1 MDILKMK
8 YPYYK
13 IIISESEANALATLH
28 ETMKEFCGNQVCNTC
43 PSKDSPLC
51 NLFNLSDFN
60 TKLDSHKLKG
70 EHTLVHSYDSIR
82 QKADKKSVFPYNK
95 VEGHCT
101 YGRLCPKTGGS
112 CRTCSF
118 YEQQPDNKKEDKE
131 PDKEPNDKADVTV
144 QYNVLKGFHI
154 SCMHVG
160 GDCDRCGLKGLCWFP
175 ARKNIDNLEV
185 LIPITWVHLSLS
197 EENKNKRNDA
207 IHGIM
212 NDLIKRCQNVGYC
225 PDCLF
230 YKKHKDKKGGKCIFE
245 GLPKQWRILENRDII
260 NKFLGKETNTDVD
273 KQPET

>member
-1 MDILKMK
+1 MMDILKMK

-60 TKLDSHKLKG
+60 AKLDSHKLKG

-82 QKADKKSVFPYNK
+82 QKADKKK

-118 YEQQPDNKKEDKE
+118 YVQQPDNKKEDKE
-131 PDKEPNDKADVTV
+131 PDKKFQLQNPYDMTRNKEAPPYEILKAYCHLCASADGNCGRCINKDICIFYDTNRYCDIPAEWYCSAHDDRS
-144 QYNVLKGFHI
+144 QPKFNVAINIILEKI
-154 SCMHVG
+154 TRQCVRNNCASC
-160 GDCDRCGLKGLCWFP
+160 FF
-175 ARKNIDNLEV
+175 NLMYVDGRE
-185 LIPITWVHLSLS
+185 
-197 EENKNKRNDA
+197 
-207 IHGIM
+207 
-212 NDLIKRCQNVGYC
+212 KRCI
-225 PDCLF
+225 F
-230 YKKHKDKKGGKCIFE
+230 KGRPQIWNIHDDNAK
-245 GLPKQWRILENRDII
+245 II
-260 NKFLGKETNTDVD
+260 NKVLGKETNTDVD